1 MQYIY
6 ILNPL
11 FFRMA
16 GHKENNIL
24 LYLNTYI
31 GENGQ
36 IRSYIFKELIFIFLF
51 DIYDK
56 ACTVK
61 AGKFI

>member
-16 GHKENNIL
+16 DHKENNIL
-24 LYLNTYI
+24 LYSNTYI
-31 GENGQ
+31 GENG
-36 IRSYIFKELIFIFLF
+36 
-51 DIYDK
+51 
-56 ACTVK
+56 
-61 AGKFI
+61 